1 MSKEIVIEPATR
13 LEGHAKIVIKLDK
26 NNKVEDAHFGVTV
39 TRFFEKFVEGRL
51 MERVIRIVPRICGIC
66 PEAHHLASVSAVEA
80 AWGITPPKAALK
92 LRDLLLQAKTI
103 SSHALHF
110 YALAAPDF
118 LVGPLAE
125 PQYRN
130 VVTVI
135 KHLPDAGKKAI
146 ELMKI
151 GQELC
156 FLIGGRAVHPVTS
169 VPGGQSKP
177 MTEEERDEQLK
188 RIDRAMELTKFTVD
202 LAKKVVGDYL
212 DVITK
217 LGVFDSYYIGLAKGG
232 AHTIFGDAT
241 VRVMSPDGKIAA
253 DFAKK
258 DYLNYVAEHVAPH
271 SYATHIFFKPVG
283 YPEGIWRA
291 GPLGRI
297 NVVDKM
303 ETPLAQE
310 ALKEFRDAVG
320 RPCNATLAY
329 NWARIVEL
337 VEAVEKAKM
346 LLEDPDIV
354 STDVKLADVEPKEGN
369 GVGIVEAPR
378 GTLIHHYWSD
388 EKGICTKANLI
399 VATNHNIAAV
409 EKSFLVTAKQI
420 FEDKIHEKLKLPE
433 PMIKT

>member
-13 LEGHAKIVIKLDK
+13 LEGHAKIVIKLGKD
-26 NNKVEDAHFGVTV
+26 NKVEDAHFSVVV
-39 TRFFEKFVEGRL
+39 TRFFEKFLEGRL
-51 MERVIRIVPRICGIC
+51 MERVVRISPRICGIC
-66 PEAHHLASVSAVEA
+66 PEAHHLAAISAVEA
-80 AWGITPPKAALK
+80 AWDITPPTPALK
-92 LRDLLLQAKTI
+92 LRDLMAQAKQI

-130 VVTVI
+130 VVAVI
-135 KHLPDAGKKAI
+135 KNLPDAGKKAI
-146 ELMKI
+146 ELMRI
-151 GQELC
+151 GQDLC
-156 FLIGGRAVHPVTS
+156 FLLGGRAIHPVTC
-169 VPGGQSKP
+169 VPGGQAKP
-177 MTEEERDEQLK
+177 ITEEERDEQLK
-188 RIDRAMELTKFTVD
+188 RIERALELTNFTVD
-202 LAKKVVGDYL
+202 LAKKVVNDYL

-217 LGVFDSYYIGLAKGG
+217 LGVFESFYVGLANNGV
-232 AHTIFGDAT
+232 HTIFGDAT
-241 VRVMSPDGKIAA
+241 IRVMSPDGKIVA
-253 DFAKK
+253 DFPKK
-258 DYLNYVAEHVAPH
+258 DYLDYIAEHVALH
-271 SYATHIFFKPVG
+271 SYATHIFYKQAG
-283 YPEGIWRA
+283 YPDGIWRA

-320 RPCNATLAY
+320 RPCTATLAY

-337 VEAVEKAKM
+337 VEAVEKAKI

-354 STDVKLADVEPKEGN
+354 SKDVKLADVEPKEGN
-369 GVGIVEAPR
+369 GVGVVEAPR
-378 GTLIHHYWSD
+378 GLLIHNYWSD
-388 EKGICTKANLI
+388 DKGVCTKANLI
-399 VATNHNIAAV
+399 VATNHNIATV
-409 EKSFLVTAKQI
+409 EKSLLVTAKQI

>member
-13 LEGHAKIVIKLDK
+13 LEGHGKIVIKLGKDG
-26 NNKVEDAHFGVTV
+26 KVEDAHFGVVV

-51 MERVIRIVPRICGIC
+51 MERVVRIVPRICGIC
-66 PEAHHLASVSAVEA
+66 PEAHHLAAISAVED
-80 AWGITPPKAALK
+80 AWDITPPRPALK
-92 LRDLLLQAKTI
+92 LRDLLLQAKSI

-118 LVGPLAE
+118 LVGPLAD
-125 PQYRN
+125 PKYRN

-135 KHLPDAGKKAI
+135 KNLPDAGKKAI
-146 ELMKI
+146 ELMRI
-151 GQELC
+151 GQDLC

-188 RIDRAMELTKFTVD
+188 RIDRALELTKFTVD
-202 LAKKVVGDYL
+202 IAKKVVNDYL

-217 LGVFDSYYIGLAKGG
+217 LGVFDSYYVGLANKGV
-232 AHTIFGDAT
+232 HTIFGDAT
-241 VRVMSPDGKIAA
+241 VRVMSPDGKIVA
-253 DFAKK
+253 DFPKK
-258 DYLNYVAEHVAPH
+258 NYLEYVAEHVAPH
-271 SYATHIFFKPVG
+271 SYATHIFYKPAG
-283 YPEGIWRA
+283 YPAGIWRA

-346 LLEDPDIV
+346 LLEDPEIV
-354 STDVKLADVEPKEGN
+354 STDVKLADVEPKQGN

-399 VATNHNIAAV
+399 VATNHNIATV
-409 EKSFLVTAKQI
+409 EKSILVTAKQV
-420 FEDKIHEKLKLPE
+420 FEDKIHEKLKLPK
-433 PMIKT
+433 PMIQT

>member
-13 LEGHAKIVIKLDK
+13 LEGHAKIVIRLGKD
-26 NNKVEDAHFGVTV
+26 NKVENAQFGVTV
-39 TRFFEKFVEGRL
+39 TRFFEKFIEGRL
-51 MERVIRIVPRICGIC
+51 MERVIRIVPMICGIC
-66 PEAHHLASVSAVEA
+66 PEAHHLASVSAVEN
-80 AWGITPPKAALK
+80 AWGITPPRPALK

-118 LVGPLAE
+118 LVGPLAD
-125 PQYRN
+125 PKYRN
-130 VVTVI
+130 VITVI
-135 KHLPDAGKKAI
+135 KNLPDAGKKAI
-146 ELMKI
+146 ELMRI
-151 GQELC
+151 GQDLC
-156 FLIGGRAVHPVTS
+156 FLIGGRAIHPVTS

-188 RIDRAMELTKFTVD
+188 RIDRALELTKFTVD
-202 LAKKVVGDYL
+202 IAKKVVNDYL

-217 LGVFDSYYIGLAKGG
+217 LGVFDSYYIGLANNGV
-232 AHTIFGDAT
+232 HTIFGDAT
-241 VRVMSPDGKIAA
+241 VRVMSPDGKIVA
-253 DFAKK
+253 DFQKR
-258 DYLNYVAEHVAPH
+258 DYLEYVAEHVAPH
-271 SYATHIFFKPVG
+271 SYATHIFYRPAG
-283 YPEGIWRA
+283 YPAGIWRA

-297 NVVDKM
+297 NVADKM

-346 LLEDPDIV
+346 LLEDPEIV
-354 STDVKLADVEPKEGN
+354 STDVKLADVEPRQGD

-378 GTLIHHYWSD
+378 GTLIHHYWSN

-409 EKSFLVTAKQI
+409 EKSILVTAKQV
-420 FEDKIHEKLKLPE
+420 FEDKIHEKLKLPK
-433 PMIKT
+433 PMIQT